1 MTTLTPKELQKAK
14 TCLLDIKNNHLF
26 PLDAEAR
33 GLSLLTNL
41 YGVLFVLLHTLNFFF
56 FTFVYYYLS
65 LFRVSPTLK
74 FGQVGTILISF
85 F

>member
-41 YGVLFVLLHTLNFFF
+41 
-56 FTFVYYYLS
+56 
-65 LFRVSPTLK
+65 
-74 FGQVGTILISF
+74 
-85 F
+85 